1 MLTSVALPHRFPMSP
16 QLRQILVHAKR
27 LNHAEQLLLI
37 THMVNHTLPL
47 PDDRVEPLTTGQAET
62 IAAPTPQRT
71 SGPPASAPPRLP
83 IDDPQYAEFRH
94 ELAQYKQDLQG

>member
-1 MLTSVALPHRFPMSP
+1 MLTSVAASRRFPMSP

-47 PDDRVEPLTTGQAET
+47 ADDRVESIVDQ
-62 IAAPTPQRT
+62 
-71 SGPPASAPPRLP
+71 LP
-83 IDDPQYAEFRH
+83 IIDAMPPIPPMPAASQQPIEDPHYAEFRR
-94 ELAQYKQDLQG
+94 ELALYQQDLPQG

>member
-1 MLTSVALPHRFPMSP
+1 MLTSVAAAHRFPMSP

-27 LNHAEQLLLI
+27 LNQAEQLLLI

-47 PDDRVEPLTTGQAET
+47 ADDRAES
-62 IAAPTPQRT
+62 IVDEMPIIDAIDPIPPIPAAPP
-71 SGPPASAPPRLP
+71 LP

-94 ELAQYKQDLQG
+94 ELALYQQDLPQG

>member
-1 MLTSVALPHRFPMSP
+1 MLTSVAASCRFPMSP

-47 PDDRVEPLTTGQAET
+47 ADDRLEPIVDAMPIAEAT
-62 IAAPTPQRT
+62 SPRPPTP
-71 SGPPASAPPRLP
+71 PLP
-83 IDDPQYAEFRH
+83 INDDPQCAEFRH
-94 ELAQYKQDLQG
+94 ELALYQQDLQQG

>member
-47 PDDRVEPLTTGQAET
+47 PDDRVEPMTEGQSET
-62 IAAPTPQRT
+62 IAAPTSQREPL
-71 SGPPASAPPRLP
+71 PPATPRLP
-83 IDDPQYAEFRH
+83 IDDPQYTEFRD
-94 ELAQYKQDLQG
+94 ELAQYKQDLQQG

>member
-1 MLTSVALPHRFPMSP
+1 MLTSVAAAHRFPMSP

-47 PDDRVEPLTTGQAET
+47 ADDRVESIVDEMPIAEA
-62 IAAPTPQRT
+62 IPPTPI
-71 SGPPASAPPRLP
+71 APPMP

-94 ELAQYKQDLQG
+94 ELALYQQDLPQG